1 MGWGMCRFFRGPWHE
16 LAYSF
21 PMVKENSLNV
31 QENQAFWLTCKGIF
45 ARHPDHLCGLW
56 LVGGQKPLPE
66 LRFPVTFDV
75 ASSVDGDISWRWA
88 RVWET

>member
-1 MGWGMCRFFRGPWHE
+1 MNSHIS
-16 LAYSF
+16 L
-21 PMVKENSLNV
+21 PMVKENRLNV
-31 QENQAFWLTCKGIF
+31 QEKSGASAHKQGHF
-45 ARHPDHLCGLW
+45 ARHPDHICGLW
-56 LVGGQKPLPE
+56 LGGGQKPLPE